1 MGELRFADCLA
12 PLFIMAVVTFVQ
24 QIMNG
29 LKFFFWTMIPEKS
42 CSANKNMLFQKLQ
55 NVNAE
60 RFEDTSFLDDVNKAT
75 EGVAPLTTT
84 CLFVI
89 NLVFFSGTYAISM
102 GVYLYNL
109 RPILLFSILIAF
121 LPALLTQIVR
131 IKIFTKLENE
141 NAPLRREY
149 DYYKKTMC
157 DRQYYKE
164 TRILGA
170 YNYFY
175 KLFMRTMILF
185 THKQWQVERRITQL
199 DLLLNIVSFTGMGL
213 STFLL
218 FLSTL
223 NGTISV
229 GAFAAIFAAL
239 GQIFD
244 IMQSVMRW
252 DINGI
257 TREVGKVTNFFRI
270 LDLPERTGIEGTHNF
285 TKGIVVENVSF
296 IYPGRDEHALSNV
309 SLTITDG
316 ETIAL
321 VGENGSGKST
331 LVRLLTGMYTPSEG
345 RVLIG
350 GLDTIF
356 TAPSSI
362 YYDISGVFQEYQ
374 RYKMTL
380 FDNVIISN
388 TKIEHDKSTVE
399 EVLKDAGFKLDVNN
413 IELDTMLSPEFEG
426 IELSGGQWQRL
437 AIARDCIVE
446 IILLFWMNQR
456 RL

>member
-1 MGELRFADCLA
+1 
-12 PLFIMAVVTFVQ
+12 
-24 QIMNG
+24 
-29 LKFFFWTMIPEKS
+29 
-42 CSANKNMLFQKLQ
+42 
-55 NVNAE
+55 
-60 RFEDTSFLDDVNKAT
+60 
-75 EGVAPLTTT
+75 
-84 CLFVI
+84 
-89 NLVFFSGTYAISM
+89 
-102 GVYLYNL
+102 
-109 RPILLFSILIAF
+109 
-121 LPALLTQIVR
+121 
-131 IKIFTKLENE
+131 
-141 NAPLRREY
+141 
-149 DYYKKTMC
+149 
-157 DRQYYKE
+157 
-164 TRILGA
+164 
-170 YNYFY
+170 
-175 KLFMRTMILF
+175 
-185 THKQWQVERRITQL
+185 
-199 DLLLNIVSFTGMGL
+199 MGL

-316 ETIAL
+316 ETIAI

-437 AIARDCIVE
+437 AIARGLYRRNNFIVLDEPTAAIDPLEENMIFTQFKKLIKGKCAVLVTHRLGPARLANRIIVMDAGE
-446 IILLFWMNQR
+446 IIDVGTHEELLSRPGKYADMWAAQVQWYER
-456 RL
+456 